1 MQGPGDIL
9 LIACYELGH
18 QPLAVAWPAAFLE
31 SRGYAPAVMDVSV
44 EPFDAARV
52 RRARVVAISV
62 PMHTALRLGITVA
75 RRVREVN
82 PAAHV
87 CFFGLYATLNADYLL
102 SHGADSVLGGEL
114 EETLVE
120 LIQRLERDAGAGAA
134 GPGRGSRDHEV
145 GDRQTGSGWAPPH
158 GSRSV
163 STRRERVSGA
173 PTQPDRPDT
182 APRLE
187 NTATLEKLSFVV
199 PSRGGLPALKEYAH
213 LERDGRL
220 ELAGY
225 VEASRGC
232 KHRCRHCPIPPVYG
246 GRFFV
251 VPGAVVL
258 ADIRQLVGAG
268 ARHVTFGDPDFLNG
282 PRHAM
287 TVARGL
293 HQEFPDVT
301 FDFTAKVEHLLRH
314 RALLPELAAL
324 GAIFVVSAVESLSD
338 IVLAN
343 LAKGHTRADVAAVLE
358 AVRAAG
364 IAFRPTW
371 VPFTPW
377 TTLRDYRELL
387 AFIAD
392 EGLVDHVDAVQYSIR
407 LLVPPGSLLLDSPAM
422 RPHLGPL
429 VEDGFY
435 YRWTHPDPRV
445 DQLHEAVRRMVA
457 EAADRREDAAV
468 TFARVRG
475 LADTAGGLPPRPA
488 PAALAPS
495 RARPPRLTEPWF
507 C

>member
-1 MQGPGDIL
+1 VRGPGDIL

-44 EPFDAARV
+44 EPFDAERV

-62 PMHTALRLGITVA
+62 PMHTALRLGTTVA
-75 RRVREVN
+75 KRVREIN
-82 PAAHV
+82 PDCHL
-87 CFFGLYATLNADYLL
+87 CFFGLYATLNAEYLL
-102 SHGADSVLGGEL
+102 THGADSVLGGEL
-114 EETLVE
+114 ESALVD
-120 LIQRLERDAGAGAA
+120 LVQQLERDAGAGAVGSAQGPRDSLPPTREGPRAARWSPAAPGLMVA
-134 GPGRGSRDHEV
+134 GRVVSRALGR
-145 GDRQTGSGWAPPH
+145 PH
-158 GSRSV
+158 
-163 STRRERVSGA
+163 
-173 PTQPDRPDT
+173 RPDA
-182 APRLE
+182 APR
-187 NTATLEKLSFVV
+187 LEKLSFAV
-199 PSRGGLPALKEYAH
+199 PSRAKLPALKQYAH
-213 LERDGRL
+213 LEREGRL
-220 ELAGY
+220 ELVGY

-232 KHRCRHCPIPPVYG
+232 KHLCRHCPIPPVYG

-251 VPGAVVL
+251 VPREIVL
-258 ADIRQLVGAG
+258 ADVRQLVDAG

-287 TVARGL
+287 TVARAL
-293 HQEFPDVT
+293 HQEFPDLT

-338 IVLAN
+338 TVLAN

-377 TTLRDYRELL
+377 TTLQDYRELL
-387 AFIAD
+387 AFIQD
-392 EGLVDHVDAVQYSIR
+392 EGLIDHVDAVQYSIR
-407 LLVPPGSLLLDSPAM
+407 LLVPPGSLLLESPAM

-429 VEDGFY
+429 VEHGFY

-445 DQLHEAVRRMVA
+445 DELQEAVGRMVA

-468 TFARVRG
+468 TFARVRA
-475 LADTAGGLPPRPA
+475 LADTAAGLPARPA
-488 PAALAPS
+488 PPPLASDRP
-495 RARPPRLTEPWF
+495 RPPRLTEPWF